1 MDSHR
6 QYLDLYRD
14 HAATLCEHSCGAMN
28 ALRGEAARL
37 LDEGGLPGTREE
49 RYKYTDAQAA
59 FAPDYGVNLKRLMD
73 GRDPYSAYRCNVP
86 NLSTALFF
94 VVNDVP
100 YAAAPASLTQLPEG
114 VVVDSLCR
122 VAESRPEILQEYY
135 GRAAATDR
143 GFRSGRD
150 GVTLLNTLLAQ
161 DGLVVYVPDGVRV
174 EQPVQIVNVNAGRA
188 DLLNSRRVL
197 VIAGRGAEL
206 SLLLCDHS
214 EEGAKYLTT
223 QVAEVYAAE
232 GARVSVFS
240 VEETNEATTR
250 FSTVYVEQEAG
261 SRFNYDGVTLTC
273 GRTRNRLDVRLRGEG
288 AETALYGAVV
298 ADGEQRVDN
307 NVLVEHL
314 APGCASD
321 MLYKYVLDDHSVG
334 AFAGKVY
341 VEKGAQ
347 RTASQQ
353 TNANI
358 CAAPTARA
366 YSQPM
371 LEIYADD
378 VRCNHGSSTGRLD
391 ETALLYMRQRG
402 IPEAEA
408 RLMLQHAFV
417 NEVLAHVAIPRLRER
432 LSHLVDLRFRG
443 ELGHCK
449 GCRACK

>member
-1 MDSHR
+1 MESER
-6 QYLDLYRD
+6 QYLDLYRE
-14 HAATLCEHSCGAMN
+14 HAAVLRANSCEAMN
-28 ALRGEAARL
+28 ALRDGAAVLLEA
-37 LDEGGLPGTREE
+37 GGLPGRSEE
-49 RYKYTDAQAA
+49 RYKYTDARET
-59 FAPDYGVNLKRLMD
+59 FAPDYGVNLRRLTD
-73 GRDPYSAYRCNVP
+73 GRDPYTAYRCSVP

-100 YAAAPASLTQLPEG
+100 CPAAPASLAQLPEG
-114 VVVDSLCR
+114 VVVDSIR
-122 VAESRPEILQEYY
+122 AVAQSRPQLLQDFY
-135 GRAAATDR
+135 GRAASADR
-143 GFRSGRD
+143 GFRSGHD

-174 EQPVQIVNVNAGRA
+174 PQPVQIVNVNAARA
-188 DLLNSRRVL
+188 DMLSSRRLL
-197 VIAGRGAEL
+197 VVAGRGAEL

-214 EEGAKYLTT
+214 EEGARYLTT

-232 GARVSVFS
+232 DSTVGVFS
-240 VEETNEATTR
+240 VEETNDATTR
-250 FSTVYVEQEAG
+250 FSTVYVEQETR
-261 SRFNYDGVTLTC
+261 SSVNYDGVTLTC

-288 AETALYGAVV
+288 ARTALYGAVI
-298 ADGEQRVDN
+298 ADGGQRVDN
-307 NVLVEHL
+307 NILVEHL
-314 APGCASD
+314 APGCESD
-321 MLYKYVLDDHSVG
+321 MLYKYVLDGQSVG

-341 VEKGAQ
+341 VEKDAQ
-347 RTASQQ
+347 RTVSRQ

-358 CAAPTARA
+358 CASPAARA
-366 YSQPM
+366 FSQPM

-391 ETALLYMRQRG
+391 EGALLYMRQRG

-417 NEVLAHVAIPRLRER
+417 NEVLRHVSIPRLQER

-443 ELGHCK
+443 ELGHCR